1 MLRGMYTAS
10 NAMQALQRQQEMLS
24 NNLANV
30 RTPGFRADQASL
42 RTFPEMLIQQSA
54 VNERTGVRSK
64 GTVGTL
70 ATGVFMQAATPNF
83 AQGSITET
91 GNATDLQISSETGTP
106 MFTVLH
112 KNVNELGPAERGET
126 LYKTNGQFSVG
137 ADGLLR
143 TSENDVV
150 LGEDGN
156 PLNVVN
162 EDFVVSAD
170 GAVTDGNGQA
180 IGRLGLVVTTQP
192 EELERVGN
200 GLYRSPQELDVA
212 AVKVDQGVLEL
223 GNVEVEQTMAE
234 MNAGLRQFEANQK
247 VIQAYDRTAEK
258 AVSEIGRVR

>member
-106 MFTVLH
+106 MFTVFRENLQ
-112 KNVNELGPAERGET
+112 EFGTAERGET
-126 LYKTNGQFSVG
+126 LYTTNGQFSVG
-137 ADGLLR
+137 TDGLLR
-143 TSENDVV
+143 TTDNELV

-180 IGRLGLVVTTQP
+180 IGRLGLVVTGNP

-200 GLYRSPQELDVA
+200 GRYRSPEPLEA
-212 AVKVDQGVLEL
+212 GAVKVDQGVLEL

>member
-24 NNLANV
+24 NNLANA

-42 RTFPEMLIQQSA
+42 RTFPEMLIQQTA
-54 VNERTGVRSK
+54 NNERTGVR
-64 GTVGTL
+64 GVATVGKL

-83 AQGSITET
+83 TQGSITET
-91 GNATDLQISSETGTP
+91 GNATDLQISSLDGAPLFTIRHRDPLTGD
-106 MFTVLH
+106 
-112 KNVNELGPAERGET
+112 EET
-126 LYKTNGQFSVG
+126 LYTTNGQFAVG
-137 ADGLLR
+137 QDGLLR
-143 TSENDVV
+143 TTENDLV
-150 LGEDGN
+150 LDTNGQ

-162 EDFVVSAD
+162 EDFKVDAD

-180 IGRLGLVVTTQP
+180 IGNLGLVVTNQP
-192 EELERVGN
+192 ETLERTGN
-200 GLYRSPQELDVA
+200 GLFRSANPLNAGNVR
-212 AVKVDQGVLEL
+212 VDQGVLEL
-223 GNVEVEQTMAE
+223 GNVEIEQTMAE